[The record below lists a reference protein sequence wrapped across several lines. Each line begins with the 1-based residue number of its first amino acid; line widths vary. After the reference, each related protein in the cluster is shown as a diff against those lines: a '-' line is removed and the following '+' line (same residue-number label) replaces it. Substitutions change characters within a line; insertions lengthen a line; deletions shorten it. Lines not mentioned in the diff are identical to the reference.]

1 MGFFFGG
8 GIFFSPGSFGSWLL
22 WLLVAPGGFVASWL
36 FGFWLFAFCGSFGSW
51 LLRLLASVAPSAP
64 VSPVAPGGFLASGF
78 LSCSSGSSGF
88 FGSYGSFGSCGF
100 WLLWLLQLFFSCTI
114 LFLFAHAVKNSYY
127 CKQTKLLLQ

>member
-1 MGFFFGG
+1 MFFFV
-8 GIFFSPGSFGSWLL
+8 FSPGSFGSWLL
-22 WLLVAPGGFVASWL
+22 WLLVAPGGSWWL
-36 FGFWLFAFCGSFGSW
+36 RGFLAFWLLAFCFLW